1 MPTLQLPPDFALI
14 NFLTDVSSADAMY
27 SVDKTHGGLDDVQAG
42 LHYISV
48 GLSAL
53 KIFEYAITEG
63 FMPLSGLRS
72 ILDLPCGHGRVA
84 RILRSRFPDANLT
97 VCDIDRDGVNF
108 CVSRLGATGVYSCA
122 DFDKLDFGEQ
132 FDLIW
137 VGSLITHLIASDTVK
152 LIRCMER
159 FLSHDGL
166 LILTSN
172 GEKIADRL
180 ASLDPVHPVL
190 AQYNLTGYGASVD
203 AYLKGYDH
211 TIISRHWF
219 EGLFAGEPFAI
230 IAYLE
235 HEWDTEQDVLFI
247 KKRPVLPTE
256 FDPKVYL
263 TIHKDVADAGVDPVQ
278 HYLMFGRKEGRRL
291 R

>member
-1 MPTLQLPPDFALI
+1 MPTLELPPHFPLTS
-14 NFLTDVSSADAMY
+14 FLTDVSSADAMF
-27 SVDKTHGGLDDVQAG
+27 SLDKTHGGLDDVQAG
-42 LHYISV
+42 AHYISV

-63 FMPLSGLRS
+63 FTPASGLKS

-84 RILRSRFPDANLT
+84 RILKSRFPDANLT
-97 VCDIDRDGVNF
+97 VCDIDRDGVDF
-108 CVSRLGATGVYSCA
+108 CVNRLEARGVYSCA
-122 DFDKLDFGEQ
+122 DFDKLDLGGL

-137 VGSLITHLIASDTVK
+137 VGSLITHLIPSDTVK
-152 LIRCMER
+152 LMRCMER

-166 LILTSN
+166 LIVSSN
-172 GEKIADRL
+172 GKTIADRHEP
-180 ASLDPVHPVL
+180 SNPTL
-190 AQYNLTGYGASVD
+190 AQYNLTGYGANVD
-203 AYLKGYDH
+203 AYLKGYDGS
-211 TIISRHWF
+211 IISRHWL
-219 EGLFAGEPFAI
+219 EGFFAGQPLGI

-235 HEWDTEQDVLFI
+235 HEWDYNQDILFI

-256 FDPKVYL
+256 FDPKAYL
-263 TIHKDVADAGVDPVQ
+263 TTHEDVAAAGVDPVQ